1 MDIKPYKIAKQD
13 TYILTNNIM
22 QKYTL
27 FILAIAAAI
36 SASAAKRIDRSPV
49 YPIVPK
55 QNHKT
60 NLHG

>member
-1 MDIKPYKIAKQD
+1 
-13 TYILTNNIM
+13 M

-27 FILAIAAAI
+27 FILVIAATI
-36 SASAAKRIDRSPV
+36 SASAAKQLDRSPV